1 MCNKR
6 LRYYIRAAVKTD
18 KFAIT
23 FDLEEE
29 FFLVDPESRDLIADP
44 DQALF
49 DACERNSGPHKVVHE
64 LLRTQIETNTRV
76 CTSVADLR
84 AAQIET
90 RSLVIDTAARFGAA
104 VIASS
109 THPFA
114 RWQAQAVTPRER
126 YHRFAATF
134 QEVVR
139 RYLVGGMHIHAGFGD
154 AESRIRVMT
163 ALRRYLPIMHA
174 LSTSSPFNGGRDT
187 GFKSYRLTVI
197 ASMPRTNLP
206 PPFRCRADYDRLV
219 ADFQSMDFIGDGT
232 ELWWDIRPAVR
243 FPTVEVRIC
252 DICPRMEDTLSI
264 AALYACLVRRLSRQD
279 AEEGLP
285 PEPPTEL
292 ITENRWHAS
301 RYGVLAF
308 LADFGTGGRIDIEE
322 FVAQLV
328 SDLAEDAA
336 ALDCEQELQRVTEI
350 IRLGTG
356 ADRQIDLFR
365 LRRLEGDT
373 IPQALRAVVD
383 LIIAET
389 REGIADPR

>member
-1 MCNKR
+1 VN
-6 LRYYIRAAVKTD
+6 TD
-18 KFAIT
+18 KFGVT
-23 FDLEEE
+23 FGLEEE
-29 FFLVDPESRDLIADP
+29 FFLVDPDSRDLIADP
-44 DQALF
+44 DPALF
-49 DACERNSGPHKVVHE
+49 DACERDSGAHKVVHE

-84 AAQIET
+84 QAQIET
-90 RSLVIDTAARFGAA
+90 RSLVINTAAQFGAA

-114 RWQAQAVTPRER
+114 HWQAQAVTPKER
-126 YHRFAATF
+126 YDRFAVTF

-174 LSTSSPFNGGRDT
+174 LSTSSPFNGGRET
-187 GFKSYRLTVI
+187 GFKSFRLTVI

-206 PPFRCRADYDRLV
+206 QPFRTRAEYDRLV
-219 ADFQSMDFIGDGT
+219 SDYQSMDFIGDGT

-243 FPTVEVRIC
+243 FPTIEVRIC
-252 DICPRMEDTLSI
+252 DICPRMEDTLSL
-264 AALYACLVRRLSRQD
+264 AALYACLIRRLLRKD

-292 ITENRWHAS
+292 IAENRWHAS
-301 RYGVLAF
+301 RYGSLAF
-308 LADFGTGGRIDIEE
+308 LGDFGAGGRTDIQEL
-322 FVAQLV
+322 VAELV
-328 SDLAEDAA
+328 EDLAEDAA

-373 IPQALRAVVD
+373 IPEALRAVVD
-383 LIIAET
+383 MIIAET
-389 REGIADPR
+389 REGITDPV

>member
-1 MCNKR
+1 VKSDK
-6 LRYYIRAAVKTD
+6 YAV
-18 KFAIT
+18 T
-23 FDLEEE
+23 FGLEEE

-44 DQALF
+44 DPALF
-49 DACERNSGPHKVVHE
+49 DACERAAGPHKVVHE

-84 AAQIET
+84 KAQLET
-90 RSLVIDTAARFGAA
+90 RSLVINTAARFGAA

-114 RWQAQAVTPRER
+114 HWQAQAVTAKER
-126 YHRFAATF
+126 YDRFAVTF

-206 PPFRCRADYDRLV
+206 QPFRTRAEFDHLV
-219 ADFQSMDFIGDGT
+219 SEYQAMDFIGDSS

-243 FPTVEVRIC
+243 YPTVEVRIC
-252 DICPRMEDTLSI
+252 DICPRMEDTLSL
-264 AALYACLVRRLSRQD
+264 AALYACLIRRLLRTD
-279 AEEGLP
+279 AGDGLP

-292 ITENRWHAS
+292 IAENRWHAS
-301 RYGVLAF
+301 RYGVFAF
-308 LADFGTGGRIDIEE
+308 LGDFGERGRTDIHEL
-322 FVAQLV
+322 VAELV
-328 SDLAEDAA
+328 EDLAEDAA
-336 ALDCEQELQRVTEI
+336 ALDCTQELQRVSEI
-350 IRLGTG
+350 IRLGTS

-373 IPQALRAVVD
+373 IPEALRAVVD

-389 REGIADPR
+389 REGITDPT

>member
-1 MCNKR
+1 MN
-6 LRYYIRAAVKTD
+6 TD
-18 KFAIT
+18 KFGVT
-23 FDLEEE
+23 FGLEEE
-29 FFLVDPESRDLIADP
+29 FFLVDPDSRDLIADP
-44 DQALF
+44 DPALF
-49 DACERNSGPHKVVHE
+49 DACERDSGAHKVVHE

-84 AAQIET
+84 QAQIET
-90 RSLVIDTAARFGAA
+90 RSLVINTAAQFGAA

-114 RWQAQAVTPRER
+114 HWQAQAVTPKER
-126 YHRFAATF
+126 YDRFAVTF

-174 LSTSSPFNGGRDT
+174 LSTSSPFNGGRET
-187 GFKSYRLTVI
+187 GFKSFRLTVI

-206 PPFRCRADYDRLV
+206 QPFRTRAEYDRLV
-219 ADFQSMDFIGDGT
+219 SDYQSMDFIGDGT

-243 FPTVEVRIC
+243 FPTIEVRIC
-252 DICPRMEDTLSI
+252 DICPRMEDTLSL
-264 AALYACLVRRLSRQD
+264 AALYACLIRRLLRKD

-292 ITENRWHAS
+292 IAENRWHAS
-301 RYGVLAF
+301 RYGSLAF
-308 LADFGTGGRIDIEE
+308 LGDFGAGGRTDIQEL
-322 FVAQLV
+322 VAELV
-328 SDLAEDAA
+328 EDLAEDAA

-373 IPQALRAVVD
+373 IPEALRAVVD
-383 LIIAET
+383 MIIAET
-389 REGIADPR
+389 REGITDPV

>member
-1 MCNKR
+1 MN
-6 LRYYIRAAVKTD
+6 TD
-18 KFAIT
+18 KFGVT
-23 FDLEEE
+23 FGLEEE
-29 FFLVDPESRDLIADP
+29 FFLVDPDSRDLIADP
-44 DQALF
+44 DPALF
-49 DACERNSGPHKVVHE
+49 DACERDSGPHKVVHE

-84 AAQIET
+84 QAQIET
-90 RSLVIDTAARFGAA
+90 RSLVINTAAQFGAA

-114 RWQAQAVTPRER
+114 HWQAQAVTPKER
-126 YHRFAATF
+126 YDRFAVTF

-174 LSTSSPFNGGRDT
+174 LSTSSPFNGGRET
-187 GFKSYRLTVI
+187 GFKSFRLTVI

-206 PPFRCRADYDRLV
+206 QPFRTRAEYDRLV
-219 ADFQSMDFIGDGT
+219 SDYQSMDFIGDGT

-243 FPTVEVRIC
+243 FPTIEVRIC
-252 DICPRMEDTLSI
+252 DICPRMEDTLSL
-264 AALYACLVRRLSRQD
+264 AALYACLIRRLLRKD

-292 ITENRWHAS
+292 IAENRWHAS
-301 RYGVLAF
+301 RYGSLAF
-308 LADFGTGGRIDIEE
+308 LGDFGAGGRTDIQELIAE
-322 FVAQLV
+322 LV
-328 SDLAEDAA
+328 EDLAEDAA

-373 IPQALRAVVD
+373 IPEALRAVVD
-383 LIIAET
+383 MIIAET
-389 REGIADPR
+389 REGITDPV

>member
-1 MCNKR
+1 MN
-6 LRYYIRAAVKTD
+6 TD
-18 KFAIT
+18 KFGVT
-23 FDLEEE
+23 FGLEEE
-29 FFLVDPESRDLIADP
+29 FFLVDPDSRDLIADP
-44 DQALF
+44 DPALF
-49 DACERNSGPHKVVHE
+49 DACERDSGPHKAVHE

-84 AAQIET
+84 KAQIET
-90 RSLVIDTAARFGAA
+90 RSLVINTAAQFGAA

-114 RWQAQAVTPRER
+114 HWQAQAVTPKER
-126 YHRFAATF
+126 YDRFAVTF

-174 LSTSSPFNGGRDT
+174 LSTSSPFNGGRET
-187 GFKSYRLTVI
+187 GFKSFRLTVI

-206 PPFRCRADYDRLV
+206 QPFRTRAEYDRLV
-219 ADFQSMDFIGDGT
+219 SDYQSMDFIGDGT

-243 FPTVEVRIC
+243 FPTIEVRIC
-252 DICPRMEDTLSI
+252 DICPRMEDTLSL
-264 AALYACLVRRLSRQD
+264 AALYACLIRRLLRKD

-292 ITENRWHAS
+292 IAENRWHAS
-301 RYGVLAF
+301 RYGSLAF
-308 LADFGTGGRIDIEE
+308 LGDFGAGGRTDIQEL
-322 FVAQLV
+322 VAELV
-328 SDLAEDAA
+328 EDLAEDAA

-373 IPQALRAVVD
+373 IPEALRAVVD
-383 LIIAET
+383 MIIAET
-389 REGIADPR
+389 REGITDPV

>member
-1 MCNKR
+1 MN
-6 LRYYIRAAVKTD
+6 TD
-18 KFAIT
+18 KFGVT
-23 FDLEEE
+23 FGLEEE
-29 FFLVDPESRDLIADP
+29 FFLVDPDSRDLIADP
-44 DQALF
+44 DPALF
-49 DACERNSGPHKVVHE
+49 DACERDSGPHKVVHE

-84 AAQIET
+84 KAQIET
-90 RSLVIDTAARFGAA
+90 RSLVINTAAQFGAA

-114 RWQAQAVTPRER
+114 HWQAQAVTPKER
-126 YHRFAATF
+126 YDRFAVTF

-174 LSTSSPFNGGRDT
+174 LSTSSPFNGGRET
-187 GFKSYRLTVI
+187 GFKSFRLTVI

-206 PPFRCRADYDRLV
+206 QPFRTRAEYDRLV
-219 ADFQSMDFIGDGT
+219 SDYQSMDFIGDGT

-243 FPTVEVRIC
+243 FPTIEVRIC
-252 DICPRMEDTLSI
+252 DICPRMEDTLSLV
-264 AALYACLVRRLSRQD
+264 ALYACLIRRLLRKD

-292 ITENRWHAS
+292 IAENRWHAS
-301 RYGVLAF
+301 RYGSLAF
-308 LADFGTGGRIDIEE
+308 LGDFGAGGRTDIQELIAE
-322 FVAQLV
+322 LV
-328 SDLAEDAA
+328 EDLAEDAA
-336 ALDCEQELQRVTEI
+336 ALECEQELRRVTEM
-350 IRLGTG
+350 IRIGTG

-373 IPQALRAVVD
+373 IPEALRAVVD
-383 LIIAET
+383 MIIAET
-389 REGIADPR
+389 REGITDPT